1 MSNKNN
7 KKQWPTAVDLFCGC
21 GAVSAGLRKR
31 HFKVLAAVDNDPVA
45 CETYRLNHPRVKL
58 YEDDITQ
65 LDPLKI
71 KNEVVG
77 RRDLALMVVCAPC
90 QPFSSQ
96 NRSTGFDERVFLIF
110 QAIRYASILKPKVI
124 FFENVP
130 GLTKPKYAKMVK
142 SLQRGLKVIGY
153 DMGEPEKIDVADY
166 GVPQRRVRCIM
177 VAKRGQLPAL
187 QSVLAP
193 VGNKQTV
200 RDAIADLPQLEAG
213 EAFDGDRL
221 HYARA
226 HQPIALE
233 RLRHIP
239 KDGGSRFSLPEHL
252 VLECHR
258 GKTGYPDVYGR
269 MKWEDVAPTLTT
281 GCTDVTRG
289 RFAHP
294 EDNRAIT
301 LREAAR
307 LQTFDDDYVFH
318 GNSGK
323 IARQIGNAV
332 PVRFVESLIP
342 YFRFLLKAS

>member
-1 MSNKNN
+1 MSVKSH
-7 KKQWPTAVDLFCGC
+7 KKQWPTAIDLFCGC

-31 HFKVLAAVDNDPVA
+31 HFRVLAAVDTDPVA

-58 YEDDITQ
+58 YQEDITQ
-65 LDPLKI
+65 LDPRRVQH
-71 KNEVVG
+71 EVLG
-77 RRDLALMVVCAPC
+77 NRTLDLLVVCAPC

-96 NRSTGFDERVFLIF
+96 NRSTGFDDRIFLIF
-110 QAIRYASILKPKVI
+110 QAIRYASVLKPKLI

-130 GLTKPKYAKMVK
+130 GLTKPKYRRMVK
-142 SLQRGLKVIGY
+142 SLQKGLKAIGY
-153 DMGEPEKIDVADY
+153 EMGGPEKIDVADY

-177 VAKRGQLPAL
+177 VARRGPMPAL
-187 QSVLAP
+187 RSALVPTDRRL
-193 VGNKQTV
+193 TV
-200 RDAIADLPQLEAG
+200 RDAIADLPRLDSG
-213 EAFDGDRL
+213 EVFCGDPL
-221 HYARA
+221 HFARD

-239 KDGGSRFSLPEHL
+239 KDGGSRFSLPDHL

-269 MKWEDVAPTLTT
+269 MKWNDVAPTLTT

-294 EDNRAIT
+294 EDDRAIS

-307 LQTFDDDYVFH
+307 LQTFDDDYAFH
-318 GNSGK
+318 GNSGR

-332 PVRFVESLIP
+332 PVKFVESLAVS
-342 YFRFLLKAS
+342 FRVLLRG